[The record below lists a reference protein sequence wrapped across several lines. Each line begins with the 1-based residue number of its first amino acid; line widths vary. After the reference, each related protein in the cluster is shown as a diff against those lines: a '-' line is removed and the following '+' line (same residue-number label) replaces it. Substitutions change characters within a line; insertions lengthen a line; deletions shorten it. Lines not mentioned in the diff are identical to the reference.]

1 MEQAAAPSSADD
13 VSSWQSDEFETF
25 LRKDHHVNDEVSSWQ
40 SDEFEAFLRKDD
52 NEPRIFPRHQY
63 QHQRQQIRQQS
74 PQEEEDEA
82 VQKEVQEAF
91 VSVQEEDDREEAAFA
106 IIYVT

>member
-13 VSSWQSDEFETF
+13 VSSWHSDEFEAF

-40 SDEFEAFLRKDD
+40 SDEFEAFLRQDD